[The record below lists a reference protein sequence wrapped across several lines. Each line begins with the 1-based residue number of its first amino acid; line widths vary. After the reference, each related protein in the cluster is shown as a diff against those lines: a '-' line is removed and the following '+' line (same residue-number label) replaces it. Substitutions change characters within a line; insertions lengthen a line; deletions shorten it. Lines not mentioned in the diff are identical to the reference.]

1 MANDF
6 PRFQNADM
14 NRKVSYSSV
23 DYRRFQITMLMR
35 TSIILCIMMLFT
47 NVVLSLSLVQI
58 ADSMRVDSV
67 VLTKQNS
74 SEKMVDV
81 DPIALDMNHV
91 DAINEV
97 MLRKYIL
104 LRHTIINDE
113 SLMRFRWQPGG
124 LIYLMSTDA
133 VYDELYK
140 NKDDFNGRMASIRN
154 GSETPQEVDIIDVKK
169 LANNLWSVDFDTITY
184 APTTGAVKRQ
194 RWNASVKAANLDWGK
209 IMTNSFINPLG
220 FVVTEYNLAQKVVK

>member
-6 PRFQNADM
+6 HRFQNADT

-74 SEKMVDV
+74 SGKMVDV
-81 DPIALDMNHV
+81 DPVALDMNHV

-124 LIYLMSTDA
+124 LVYLMSTDA

-140 NKDDFNGRMASIRN
+140 NKDEFNGRMAGIRN
-154 GSETPQEVDIIDVKK
+154 GSEIPQEVDIIDVKK

-194 RWNASVKAANLDWGK
+194 RWNASVKAANLEWGK

>member
-6 PRFQNADM
+6 HRFQNADT

-74 SEKMVDV
+74 SGKMVDV
-81 DPIALDMNHV
+81 DPVALDMNHV

-124 LIYLMSTDA
+124 LVYLMSTDA

-140 NKDDFNGRMASIRN
+140 NKDEFNGRMAGIRN
-154 GSETPQEVDIIDVKK
+154 GSEIPQEVDIIDVKK

-194 RWNASVKAANLDWGK
+194 RWNASVKAANLEWGK
-209 IMTNSFINPLG
+209 IMTNSVINPLG